1 MIEQT
6 VTALV
11 YLHDN
16 YRIASAGTDGFAVFF
31 FLDDVRSSHSA
42 FSSNVKLWDMR
53 RSYTVHTQ
61 RPICC
66 EPPIPVGASGKTTGA
81 EIPLRFLRAALSGFV
96 GISSLSTDSGGA
108 GLVVGC
114 TNDRCGPIFFW
125 QWISWFE

>member
-81 EIPLRFLRAALSGFV
+81 EIPLRIFAR
-96 GISSLSTDSGGA
+96 
-108 GLVVGC
+108 
-114 TNDRCGPIFFW
+114 GPIRFCRNFIIKHGLGRRW
-125 QWISWFE
+125 PRSWLHK